1 MENITSYETYLKY
14 NGINE
19 QALKGG
25 SKSFIRDIAAQN
37 GVDPEE
43 LLKMVQDDL
52 EEDGVMENKINEWI
66 GGESIATISDFF
78 VIFPSVVFGLVGL
91 GLGVNRLKGW
101 VNNKI
106 WIKAEAEQRVKAMI
120 KKDGTLIDKY
130 SELIDRVTQEILND
144 PVTKAKLD
152 KAKWEGGLLHPS
164 HRRTTY
170 NHISGGHVFGSGE

>member
-1 MENITSYETYLKY
+1 MKNLTVYETYL
-14 NGINE
+14 NSGRVNE

-37 GVDPEE
+37 GIDPEE
-43 LLKMVQDDL
+43 LLKIVQDDL
-52 EEDGVMENKINEWI
+52 EEDGVMESKINENVYTL
-66 GGESIATISDFF
+66 ADFW

-170 NHISGGHVFGSGE
+170 NHVSGGHVFGSGE

>member
-43 LLKMVQDDL
+43 LLRMVQDDL
-52 EEDGVMENKINEWI
+52 EEDGVMESKINE
-66 GGESIATISDFF
+66 SVYTLADFW
-78 VIFPSVVFGLVGL
+78 VIFPSVVFGLVSL
-91 GLGVNRLKGW
+91 GIGVNRLKGW

-106 WIKAEAEQRVKAMI
+106 WIKAEAEQRVKALI

-130 SELIDRVTQEILND
+130 PELIDRVTQEILND
-144 PVTKAKLD
+144 PVIKAKLD

-164 HRRTTY
+164 HNRTTY
-170 NHISGGHVFGSGE
+170 NQVSGGHIFGSGE

>member
-1 MENITSYETYLKY
+1 MKNLTVYETYL
-14 NGINE
+14 NSGRVNE

-37 GVDPEE
+37 GIDPEE
-43 LLKMVQDDL
+43 LLKIVQDDL
-52 EEDGVMENKINEWI
+52 EEDGVMESKINE
-66 GGESIATISDFF
+66 SVYTLADFW
-78 VIFPSVVFGLVGL
+78 VIFPAVVFGWVTLA
-91 GLGVNRLKGW
+91 LGVNRLKGW
-101 VNNKI
+101 INNKI

>member
-1 MENITSYETYLKY
+1 MKNLTVYETYL
-14 NGINE
+14 NSGRVNE

-37 GVDPEE
+37 GIDPEE
-43 LLKMVQDDL
+43 LLKIVQDDL
-52 EEDGVMENKINEWI
+52 EEDGVMESKINENVYTL
-66 GGESIATISDFF
+66 ADFW

-101 VNNKI
+101 INNKI

>member
-1 MENITSYETYLKY
+1 MKNLTVYETYL
-14 NGINE
+14 NSGRVNE

-25 SKSFIRDIAAQN
+25 SKSFIREIAAQN

-52 EEDGVMENKINEWI
+52 EEEGVMESKINETVYTL
-66 GGESIATISDFF
+66 ADFW

>member
-1 MENITSYETYLKY
+1 MKNLTVYETYL
-14 NGINE
+14 NSGRVNE

-25 SKSFIRDIAAQN
+25 SKSFIRDIAARN

-52 EEDGVMENKINEWI
+52 EEDGVMESKINENVYTL
-66 GGESIATISDFF
+66 ADFW

-130 SELIDRVTQEILND
+130 SELIERVTQEILND

-152 KAKWEGGLLHPS
+152 KAKWAGGLLHPS
-164 HRRTTY
+164 HNRTTY
-170 NHISGGHVFGSGE
+170 NHVSGGHIFGSGE

>member
-1 MENITSYETYLKY
+1 MKNLTVYETYL
-14 NGINE
+14 NSGRVNE

-25 SKSFIRDIAAQN
+25 SKSFIRDIAARN

-52 EEDGVMENKINEWI
+52 EEDGVMESKINENVYTL
-66 GGESIATISDFF
+66 ADFW

-144 PVTKAKLD
+144 PVIKAKLN

>member
-1 MENITSYETYLKY
+1 MKNLTVYETYL
-14 NGINE
+14 NSGRVNE

-25 SKSFIRDIAAQN
+25 SKSFIRDIAARN

-52 EEDGVMENKINEWI
+52 EEDGVMESKINENVYTL
-66 GGESIATISDFF
+66 ADFW

-101 VNNKI
+101 INNKI

-130 SELIDRVTQEILND
+130 SELIERVTQEILND

>member
-1 MENITSYETYLKY
+1 MKNLTVYETYL
-14 NGINE
+14 NSGRVNE

-25 SKSFIRDIAAQN
+25 SKSFIRDIAARN

-52 EEDGVMENKINEWI
+52 EEDGVMESKINENVYTL
-66 GGESIATISDFF
+66 ADFW

-130 SELIDRVTQEILND
+130 SELIERVTQEILND

>member
-1 MENITSYETYLKY
+1 MKNLTVYETYL
-14 NGINE
+14 NSGRVNE

-37 GVDPEE
+37 GIDPEE
-43 LLKMVQDDL
+43 LLKIVQDDL
-52 EEDGVMENKINEWI
+52 EEDGVMESKINE
-66 GGESIATISDFF
+66 SVYTLADFW
-78 VIFPSVVFGLVGL
+78 VIFPAVVFGWVTLA
-91 GLGVNRLKGW
+91 LGVNRLKGW

>member
-1 MENITSYETYLKY
+1 MKNLTVYETYL
-14 NGINE
+14 NSGRVNE
-19 QALKGG
+19 QALKRG
-25 SKSFIRDIAAQN
+25 SKSFIRDIAARN

-52 EEDGVMENKINEWI
+52 EEDGVMESKINENVYTL
-66 GGESIATISDFF
+66 ADFW
-78 VIFPSVVFGLVGL
+78 VIFPAVVFGWVTLA
-91 GLGVNRLKGW
+91 LGVNRLKGW

-144 PVTKAKLD
+144 PVIKAKLN

>member
-1 MENITSYETYLKY
+1 MKNLTVYETYL
-14 NGINE
+14 NSGRVNE

-25 SKSFIRDIAAQN
+25 SKSFIRDIAARN

-52 EEDGVMENKINEWI
+52 EEDGVMESKINENVYTL
-66 GGESIATISDFF
+66 ADFW

-144 PVTKAKLD
+144 PATKAKLD

-170 NHISGGHVFGSGE
+170 NHVSGGHVFGSGE

>member
-1 MENITSYETYLKY
+1 MKNLTVYETYL
-14 NGINE
+14 NSGRVNE

-43 LLKMVQDDL
+43 LLRMVQDDL
-52 EEDGVMENKINEWI
+52 EEDGVMESKINE
-66 GGESIATISDFF
+66 SVYTLADFW
-78 VIFPSVVFGLVGL
+78 VIFPSVVFGLVSL
-91 GLGVNRLKGW
+91 GIGVNRLKGW

-120 KKDGTLIDKY
+120 KKDGSLIDKY

>member
-1 MENITSYETYLKY
+1 
-14 NGINE
+14 
-19 QALKGG
+19 
-25 SKSFIRDIAAQN
+25 
-37 GVDPEE
+37 
-43 LLKMVQDDL
+43 MVQDDL
-52 EEDGVMENKINEWI
+52 EEEGVMESKINE
-66 GGESIATISDFF
+66 SVYTLADFW

-120 KKDGTLIDKY
+120 KKDGSLIDKY

>member
-1 MENITSYETYLKY
+1 MKNLTVYETYL
-14 NGINE
+14 NSGRVNE

-25 SKSFIRDIAAQN
+25 SKSFIRDIAARN

-52 EEDGVMENKINEWI
+52 EEDGVMESKINENVYTL
-66 GGESIATISDFF
+66 ADFW

-144 PVTKAKLD
+144 PVIKAKLD